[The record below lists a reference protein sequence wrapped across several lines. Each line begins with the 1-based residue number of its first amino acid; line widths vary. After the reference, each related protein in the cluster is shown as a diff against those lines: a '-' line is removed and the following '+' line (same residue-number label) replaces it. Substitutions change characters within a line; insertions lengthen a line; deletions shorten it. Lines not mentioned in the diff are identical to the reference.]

1 MLSLPD
7 SFKCAYAR
15 ECVHRKDEPLT
26 TMLTSLRPGKDS
38 YNEDEASELLGISR
52 DRLHLLLDQ
61 NVFNDGS
68 GKPSNINFRV
78 SDLVLLEFWDRSTPN
93 TKVMRMPNRVP
104 V

>member
-1 MLSLPD
+1 MQENVCIGRTTTD
-7 SFKCAYAR
+7 
-15 ECVHRKDEPLT
+15 
-26 TMLTSLRPGKDS
+26 TMLTSLKPGKDS

>member
-1 MLSLPD
+1 MLNSL
-7 SFKCAYAR
+7 K
-15 ECVHRKDEPLT
+15 
-26 TMLTSLRPGKDS
+26 PGKDS

-68 GKPSNINFRV
+68 GKPSTINFRV
-78 SDLVLLEFWDRSTPN
+78 SDLVLLEFWDRATPN
-93 TKVMRMPNRVP
+93 TKVMRMPNRAP